1 MEIKIHLNNTVMHR
15 TIPSSH
21 GLQSSPQQTCIIM
34 DVTMPSKA
42 LQRETDNQRSRPR
55 PSIPGWQRCQSLR
68 SR

>member
-34 DVTMPSKA
+34 DVTIDRKSVV
-42 LQRETDNQRSRPR
+42 
-55 PSIPGWQRCQSLR
+55 
-68 SR
+68 